1 MDGGTP
7 QDSTQSPSV
16 TEPNM
21 EGVSTSGGIDL
32 GQDVL
37 GSLTTEQDLLALS
50 TEALISSVSVDS
62 GQLQTDP
69 MTQLS
74 AEQVSSILGEQTQTV
89 ADLPDASSL
98 DATVVNQQADLVQ
111 VTQQGTVQ
119 QPLLVQSAS
128 AQPVVAQSI
137 GQLTVSQALQTVS
150 AVGMGGNTVMLAPAS
165 SMTMTAQSTQ
175 QPVRTVQAVLKRPAS
190 STGPPVIT
198 KVIITKTASGHAIAT
213 TTVVTTATTQQQV
226 VTQATLQSPTKVLPA
241 SPIIMAPGT
250 PVKAQPPPNKVP
262 ISPLKT
268 PTKVTVVPVSITSPP
283 KRIAPAPVVATTGA
297 VSSGGP
303 VVVTLSKVLPGTTTH
318 IMSPTKLAIRPATMV
333 TTAKPVGTPVQMQ
346 QPVQSIRLATPPN
359 VQQIHVPGSK
369 FQYVRLVT
377 TTTAAPSLTSN
388 PSVMSK
394 PNMVTAGQ
402 VNRTV
407 TIAPATTSTVAVQPK
422 QVIQTIQMKPANI
435 PIAPAP
441 IQSKP
446 LTGQV
451 PVSVAMPQQRII
463 MPATSFQQ
471 IRPNQLTSVPN
482 ISQLP
487 PGTFLV
493 SNQGANQQGG
503 GVQTA
508 YAVVPAQYVQQVSQQ
523 PSTTTSY
530 VPITTNNFQATTAA
544 QPRQQVNGTLN
555 TEQVGT
561 RPRKPCNCTKSQCLK
576 LYCDCFANGEFCN
589 NCNCNN
595 CFNNLEHEA
604 ERAKSIKAC
613 LERNPYAFHPKIGKG
628 KEGEGD
634 RRHNKGCNCKRS
646 GCLKNYCECYEA
658 KIMCSSICKCVGCK
672 NFEESPE
679 RKTLMH
685 LADAAEVR
693 VQQQTAAKTKL
704 SSQIQDIPARP
715 PAVNTAGERLP
726 FSFVTRDVAEATC
739 SCLLAQAEEA
749 EKANC
754 SPAMME
760 RMVLE
765 EFGRCLLQIIH
776 SAGKTR
782 GQSPNN
788 Q

>member
-1 MDGGTP
+1 
-7 QDSTQSPSV
+7 
-16 TEPNM
+16 
-21 EGVSTSGGIDL
+21 
-32 GQDVL
+32 
-37 GSLTTEQDLLALS
+37 
-50 TEALISSVSVDS
+50 
-62 GQLQTDP
+62 
-69 MTQLS
+69 
-74 AEQVSSILGEQTQTV
+74 
-89 ADLPDASSL
+89 
-98 DATVVNQQADLVQ
+98 
-111 VTQQGTVQ
+111 
-119 QPLLVQSAS
+119 
-128 AQPVVAQSI
+128 
-137 GQLTVSQALQTVS
+137 
-150 AVGMGGNTVMLAPAS
+150 
-165 SMTMTAQSTQ
+165 
-175 QPVRTVQAVLKRPAS
+175 
-190 STGPPVIT
+190 
-198 KVIITKTASGHAIAT
+198 
-213 TTVVTTATTQQQV
+213 
-226 VTQATLQSPTKVLPA
+226 
-241 SPIIMAPGT
+241 MAPGT

-268 PTKVTVVPVSITSPP
+268 PTKVTKP
-283 KRIAPAPVVATTGA
+283 AGAPVQV
-297 VSSGGP
+297 
-303 VVVTLSKVLPGTTTH
+303 
-318 IMSPTKLAIRPATMV
+318 
-333 TTAKPVGTPVQMQ
+333 Q

-388 PSVMSK
+388 PSGRCHLIVMSK

-407 TIAPATTSTVAVQPK
+407 AIAPATTSTA
-422 QVIQTIQMKPANI
+422 A
-435 PIAPAP
+435 

-508 YAVVPAQYVQQVSQQ
+508 YAVVPAQYVQQVL
-523 PSTTTSY
+523 TTTSY
-530 VPITTNNFQATTAA
+530 VPITTNNFQATTAT

-754 SPAMME
+754 SPAIME

-782 GQSPNN
+782 APNN